1 MASDDE
7 APLAHSGPDRKKHHV
22 SDPAQQWDD
31 ILADLLVE
39 CGHCHAPMSPLPP
52 TAAEPR
58 YSCLQEMYPACT
70 EAAMPAL
77 ELEDYV
83 AYQVLGEMAK
93 PAVAEALT
101 QVLLQ
106 FLDTDLASG
115 QGERAAVRALA
126 DVPAEEAEAIRRN
139 LTRYMDEDTFSPRWL
154 ADWWNRRA
162 ARVPH
167 RKRQLCRAF
176 LTKVELRA
184 GPAPAPGALYDDRI
198 VLHWKVW
205 ENPPDS
211 ISLREAP

>member
-1 MASDDE
+1 
-7 APLAHSGPDRKKHHV
+7 V

-52 TAAEPR
+52 TAAEAR
-58 YSCLQEMYPACT
+58 YSCLQEVDPACT

-93 PAVAEALT
+93 PAVAEVLT
-101 QVLLQ
+101 QMLLQ
-106 FLDTDLASG
+106 FTDTDLAAG
-115 QGERAAVRALA
+115 KEEERAAVRALA
-126 DVPAEEAEAIRRN
+126 ALPANEAEAIRGN
-139 LTRYMDEDTFSPRWL
+139 LTRYMDEDAFSPRWL

-162 ARVPH
+162 ARNPH
-167 RKRQLCRAF
+167 RKRQLVRAF

-205 ENPPDS
+205 QNPPDG
-211 ISLREAP
+211 ISLGEAP